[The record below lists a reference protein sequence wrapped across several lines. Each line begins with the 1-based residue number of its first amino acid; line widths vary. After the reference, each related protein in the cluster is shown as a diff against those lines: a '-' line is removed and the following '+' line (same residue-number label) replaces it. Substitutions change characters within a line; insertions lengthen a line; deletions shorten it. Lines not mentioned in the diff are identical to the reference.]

1 MNNKFGTA
9 FSLSSHDE
17 ENVDKVFT
25 DMDTFARAKYD
36 ETRWER
42 KVHHPSAVKERIKQ
56 EIEYDLES
64 PKRKKLIAEA
74 EAVYDRSTNPMRK
87 LAPGK

>member
-1 MNNKFGTA
+1 MTRPGGSAKFITPP
-9 FSLSSHDE
+9 LSRRE
-17 ENVDKVFT
+17 LN
-25 DMDTFARAKYD
+25 
-36 ETRWER
+36 
-42 KVHHPSAVKERIKQ
+42 Q

-74 EAVYDRSTNPMRK
+74 VYDRLTNPMRK